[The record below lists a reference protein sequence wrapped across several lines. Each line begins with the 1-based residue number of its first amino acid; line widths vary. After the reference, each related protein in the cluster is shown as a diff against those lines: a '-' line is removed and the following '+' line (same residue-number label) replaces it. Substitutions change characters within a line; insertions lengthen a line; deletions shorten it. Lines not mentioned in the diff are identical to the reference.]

1 MAEDKERT
9 LKVLTWK
16 LLMEGFDRE
25 AAMDLAKVAG
35 EMPRGER
42 VYAALEGVGER
53 WPTWFGDRVG
63 DYAAGWGRELLE
75 EGKMEESEK
84 RFRQAIDWYKR
95 GYNDELETP
104 PGILAAYWNLSVLYD
119 RQKRYEESIKAME
132 QGLAY
137 AREMAEV
144 EDWYER
150 RVRDFEEAIE
160 ACRKEMARAREGGG
174 E

>member
-1 MAEDKERT
+1 MIVFYSLPPSGLILPYFLNGEFVMEDKERT

-35 EMPRGER
+35 EMPREER

-75 EGKMEESEK
+75 EGKMVHHAAWK
-84 RFRQAIDWYKR
+84 RIPA
-95 GYNDELETP
+95 P
-104 PGILAAYWNLSVLYD
+104 PHTIGH
-119 RQKRYEESIKAME
+119 
-132 QGLAY
+132 
-137 AREMAEV
+137 
-144 EDWYER
+144 
-150 RVRDFEEAIE
+150 
-160 ACRKEMARAREGGG
+160 
-174 E
+174 